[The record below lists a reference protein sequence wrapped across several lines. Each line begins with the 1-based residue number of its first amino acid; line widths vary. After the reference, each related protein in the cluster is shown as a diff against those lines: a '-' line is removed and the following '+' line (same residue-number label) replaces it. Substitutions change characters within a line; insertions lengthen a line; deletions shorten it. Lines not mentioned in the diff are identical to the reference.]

1 MTMRSPQTIIRRPL
15 LTEKSTQ
22 LRESGGG
29 DGPVEATAEG
39 EAPAYAQKIVFEVA
53 TDANKIE
60 IKNAVQ
66 KLFNVE
72 VTDVHTM
79 VVRGKL
85 KRMGRS
91 VGRRPGSKKAIVT
104 LKPGNTIEFFE
115 GV

>member
-1 MTMRSPQTIIRRPL
+1 MRAPQTIIKRPL

-22 LRESGGG
+22 LRETGGG
-29 DGPVEATAEG
+29 DAFFAEG
-39 EAPAYAQKIVFEVA
+39 DEDTGVAQKIVFEVA
-53 TDANKIE
+53 DDANKIE
-60 IKNAVQ
+60 IRYAVQ

-79 VVRGKL
+79 IVRGKI

-91 VGRRPGSKKAIVT
+91 MGRRPGCKKAIVT
-104 LKPGNTIEFFE
+104 LKAGDTIEFFE